1 MTDIHLKF
9 ENELTAKRKAL
20 EAKRVDFDTKIEKW
34 ERNHVKTKM
43 AWAESSV
50 KRINELEESV
60 HKQSIDKQT
69 EQRTSS
75 PAKNPD
81 GNLLPVKFGN
91 LPKFRCND
99 EKRP

>member
-9 ENELTAKRKAL
+9 ENELTEKRKAL
-20 EAKRVDFDTKIEKW
+20 EAKRLEFDTKIEKW

-60 HKQSIDKQT
+60 HKQSIDQHI
-69 EQRTSS
+69 EQRASS
-75 PAKNPD
+75 PAKKPD
-81 GNLLPVKFGN
+81 GNLYSRVQN
-91 LPKFRCND
+91 IV
-99 EKRP
+99 

>member
-20 EAKRVDFDTKIEKW
+20 EAKRLEFDTKIEKW

-60 HKQSIDKQT
+60 HKQSIDQHI

-75 PAKNPD
+75 PAKKPD
-81 GNLLPVKFGN
+81 GNLYCVRNFV
-91 LPKFRCND
+91 
-99 EKRP
+99 